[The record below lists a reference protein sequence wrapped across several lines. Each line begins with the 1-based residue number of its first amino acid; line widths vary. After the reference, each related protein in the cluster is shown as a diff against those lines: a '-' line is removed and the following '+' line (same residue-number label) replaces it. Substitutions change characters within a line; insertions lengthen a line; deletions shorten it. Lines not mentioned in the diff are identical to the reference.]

1 MKGFFSLW
9 RCAIPSAKD
18 ADKERVNEEI
28 TASEVRLIGDDG
40 QALGILTLHEAL
52 DIAREKGYDL
62 VEVAAGAKPPVCR
75 IMDYSKYK
83 FEKNK
88 KEKEARKKQRQHQV
102 DVKEIKF
109 RPKIE
114 EHDYNVKLK
123 HIRRFLS
130 DGDKVKIVI
139 RYRGREIMF
148 LDAGTELLNK
158 ISNDVE
164 DLGTMEKKPELL
176 GKQQMIVIAPKATK

>member
-1 MKGFFSLW
+1 MLDENGENSVVS
-9 RCAIPSAKD
+9 I
-18 ADKERVNEEI
+18 E
-28 TASEVRLIGDDG
+28 
-40 QALGILTLHEAL
+40 EAL
-52 DIAREKGYDL
+52 AKAEEKGLDL
-62 VEVAAGAKPPVCR
+62 VEVAPQAKPPVCR

-109 RPKIE
+109 RPRTE

-123 HIRRFLS
+123 HIRRFLE

-139 RYRGREIMF
+139 RYRGREMMF
-148 LDAGTELLNK
+148 QNAGIEILNK
-158 ISNDVE
+158 VLSDID
-164 DLGTMEKKPELL
+164 DIGIMEKKPEVM
-176 GKQQMIVIAPKATK
+176 GKQQTMVVAPKGKN

>member
-1 MKGFFSLW
+1 MRAVL
-9 RCAIPSAKD
+9 
-18 ADKERVNEEI
+18 E
-28 TASEVRLIGDDG
+28 DG
-40 QALGILTLHEAL
+40 TALGIITIEEAL
-52 DIAREKGYDL
+52 RVAKEKGLDL
-62 VEVAAGAKPPVCR
+62 VEVAAKAKPPVCR

-102 DVKEIKF
+102 DIKEIKF

-123 HIRRFLS
+123 HIRRFLT

-139 RYRGREIMF
+139 RYRGREMMF
-148 LDAGTELLNK
+148 QNAGTELLNK
-158 ISNDVE
+158 LLADVE
-164 DLGTMEKKPELL
+164 DLGVMEKKPEVL
-176 GKQQMIVIAPKATK
+176 GKQQIMVIAPKAKA